1 MIMKGMVDMKY
12 NIRGDKIV
20 ATKAIKDYVQ
30 DKLGR
35 LDKYFKES
43 DEYTANVLIRVK
55 GHKQTIEVTVPT
67 NKFILRS
74 EVTDEDLYAAIDI
87 VCDKLERQIRKNK
100 TRLKKKSVLD
110 NYKELGFEEDD
121 ILVEC
126 VLCGYMLAT
135 AQDIYDTLDEIEYY
149 LIQKVIIFPIQKTNR
164 LI

>member
-30 DKLGR
+30 NKLSR

-55 GHKQTIEVTVPT
+55 GHKQTIEVTIPT
-67 NKFILRS
+67 TKFILRS

-100 TRLKKKSVLD
+100 TRLKKKSVLY
-110 NYKELGFEEDD
+110 NYK
-121 ILVEC
+121 
-126 VLCGYMLAT
+126 
-135 AQDIYDTLDEIEYY
+135 
-149 LIQKVIIFPIQKTNR
+149 
-164 LI
+164 

>member
-55 GHKQTIEVTVPT
+55 GHKQTIEVTIPT
-67 NKFILRS
+67 TKFILRS

-100 TRLKKKSVLD
+100 TKLKKQNKVNNKYEYLNFDYEVKD
-110 NYKELGFEEDD
+110 NEEENNK
-121 ILVEC
+121 IVKRKKF
-126 VLCGYMLAT
+126 
-135 AQDIYDTLDEIEYY
+135 DTKPMDE
-149 LIQKVIIFPIQKTNR
+149 
-164 LI
+164 

>member
-1 MIMKGMVDMKY
+1 MKY

-110 NYKELGFEEDD
+110 SVMTQTTFSLTHKSTRYGLISSK
-121 ILVEC
+121 
-126 VLCGYMLAT
+126 VLYM
-135 AQDIYDTLDEIEYY
+135 
-149 LIQKVIIFPIQKTNR
+149 IIM
-164 LI
+164 